1 MSEYKEIFRLKE
13 MLDKANIEYEFR
25 DKNIYLPS
33 YEHYQICCP
42 NCENRYIS
50 VVEGFGT
57 YGESADKLE
66 IMGLLTT
73 EEESEDGCV
82 KGWLTAENVFN
93 RIKKHLNKE

>member
-25 DKNIYLPS
+25 DKNIYLPP

-57 YGESADKLE
+57 YGELADKLDSE
-66 IMGLLTT
+66 LDSMLDEMATKGLLT
-73 EEESEDGCV
+73 EEIIS
-82 KGWLTAENVFN
+82 
-93 RIKKHLNKE
+93 KHIR

>member
-25 DKNIYLPS
+25 DRNIYLPP

-66 IMGLLTT
+66 IMGLLT
-73 EEESEDGCV
+73 EEESEDDCV

>member
-1 MSEYKEIFRLKE
+1 MSKYKEIFKLKE
-13 MLDKANIEYEFR
+13 MLERANIDFEF
-25 DKNIYLPS
+25 KKFNMNFGPEV
-33 YEHYQICCP
+33 EHYQICCP

-66 IMGLLTT
+66 IMGLLT
-73 EEESEDGCV
+73 EEESEDDCV